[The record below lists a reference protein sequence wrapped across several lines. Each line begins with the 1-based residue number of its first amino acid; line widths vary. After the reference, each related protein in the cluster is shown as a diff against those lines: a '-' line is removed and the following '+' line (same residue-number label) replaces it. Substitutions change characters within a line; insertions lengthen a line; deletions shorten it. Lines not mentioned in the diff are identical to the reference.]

1 MSDQSTVSPY
11 DDPELGATQR
21 GLITSARELARQRNE
36 ALAFYQRER
45 DVREQALAA
54 PDDNTPIEFEAEN
67 GEMVTLPASQIL
79 ALPRFSEATISS
91 LQRGVVSPYEVAD
104 LDPLEVAARARAG
117 QLQQN
122 YIQDL
127 KDARTQ
133 FDDADLQFDAAGTT
147 LGSAASL
154 LTDEDSEL
162 ADAFTGL
169 DSAGTLLTDE
179 TGQLQKGFTGLDAAG
194 NLLTDETGELAAA
207 FKGLTDKT
215 GQIEG
220 AFTDLGDARSRM
232 KARRDRPD
240 EYQTEARDEL
250 RSALTSA
257 KTPTT
262 EGIASLK
269 NLITSMEGVGTTGA
283 EGIRKAYTDAKPSLT
298 SAQAQLAGQ
307 ALYGRT
313 GAEEAARRARA
324 STAAAQEALEAAGIY
339 GLDQAKAAAA
349 ALGGTGAQFD
359 PSGIAAFYSPYQ
371 QDVIEKTLADIRREG
386 DIAQQAARARAV
398 QAGAFGGSRE
408 GVQLS
413 EMERAVLEQQAQTA
427 AQMRDAGY
435 RQAAAQAQEAFER
448 QQARQQ
454 SLAQLTGGL
463 GQAGAATRA
472 QAARE
477 AGGLALSAEE
487 LAQRGALQAAGV
499 GLQEGDILGRMGAT
513 YGQLQQAG
521 EEAALRGQLA
531 AQTAAA
537 QAAAQRAGLGQSLGE
552 LQMRQGQ
559 AMGQLGLGYGQL
571 GQADIATA
579 RDLARTRGDMGFQQ
593 SQMMAEQAARRAQL
607 GLDQSQM
614 TAAQAAQRGQ
624 LGIQQAQAL
633 GQLGAQQG
641 ALGGQRS
648 LGGLRQASIGE
659 LESKLGTQEMSNL
672 ASMGSLG
679 RTQQQALLEADRLNT
694 AQEQQL
700 PYQQIGFATDVLAKA
715 PSGTSTTQNVVPIG
729 TSPFQQIAGLGI
741 GALSGLAGAKRL
753 NLF

>member
-127 KDARTQ
+127 EDARTQ
-133 FDDADLQFDAAGTT
+133 FDDANLQFDAAGTT

-162 ADAFTGL
+162 ADAFKGL
-169 DSAGTLLTDE
+169 TSASDL
-179 TGQLQKGFTGLDAAG
+179 
-194 NLLTDETGELAAA
+194 
-207 FKGLTDKT
+207 LTDKT

-386 DIAQQAARARAV
+386 DIAQQAARARAI

-513 YGQLQQAG
+513 YGQLQQSG

-571 GQADIATA
+571 GQADITTA

-593 SQMMAEQAARRAQL
+593 SQMMAQ
-607 GLDQSQM
+607 
-614 TAAQAAQRGQ
+614 QAAQRGQ

-715 PSGTSTTQNVVPIG
+715 PSGTSTTQNGVPIG

>member
-54 PDDNTPIEFEAEN
+54 PDDNTPIEFIAEN
-67 GEMVTLPASQIL
+67 GNTVTLPASQIL
-79 ALPRFSEATISS
+79 SLPRFSEATISS

-127 KDARTQ
+127 EDARTQ
-133 FDDADLQFDAAGTT
+133 FDDANLQFDAAGTT

-162 ADAFTGL
+162 ADAFKGL
-169 DSAGTLLTDE
+169 TSASDL
-179 TGQLQKGFTGLDAAG
+179 
-194 NLLTDETGELAAA
+194 
-207 FKGLTDKT
+207 LTDKT

-283 EGIRKAYTDAKPSLT
+283 EGIRQAYADARPSLT

-513 YGQLQQAG
+513 YGQLQQSG

-571 GQADIATA
+571 GQADITTA

-593 SQMMAEQAARRAQL
+593 SQMMAQ
-607 GLDQSQM
+607 
-614 TAAQAAQRGQ
+614 QAAQRGQ

>member
-133 FDDADLQFDAAGTT
+133 FDDANLQFDAAGTT

-162 ADAFTGL
+162 ADAFKGL
-169 DSAGTLLTDE
+169 TSASDL
-179 TGQLQKGFTGLDAAG
+179 
-194 NLLTDETGELAAA
+194 
-207 FKGLTDKT
+207 LTDKT

-283 EGIRKAYTDAKPSLT
+283 EGIRQAYADARPSLT

-513 YGQLQQAG
+513 YGQLQQGG

-571 GQADIATA
+571 GQADITTA

-593 SQMMAEQAARRAQL
+593 SQMMAQ
-607 GLDQSQM
+607 
-614 TAAQAAQRGQ
+614 QAAQRGQ

>member
-1 MSDQSTVSPY
+1 MSFENTTAAFA
-11 DDPELGATQR
+11 DPETGALAK
-21 GLITSARELARQRNE
+21 GLTMDAATLAKARSE
-36 ALAFYQRER
+36 ALAKYQSESR
-45 DVREQALAA
+45 VREAALAA
-54 PDDNTPIEFEAEN
+54 PDDNTPIEFIAEN
-67 GEMVTLPASQIL
+67 GNTVTLPASQIL
-79 ALPRFSEATISS
+79 SLPRFSEETISA
-91 LQRGVVSPYEVAD
+91 LQRGVMAPYEVAA

-127 KDARTQ
+127 EDARTQ
-133 FDDADLQFDAAGTT
+133 FDDADIEFDAAGTT

-162 ADAFTGL
+162 ADAFKGL
-169 DSAGTLLTDE
+169 TSASDL
-179 TGQLQKGFTGLDAAG
+179 
-194 NLLTDETGELAAA
+194 
-207 FKGLTDKT
+207 LTDKT

-386 DIAQQAARARAV
+386 DIAQQAARARAI

-521 EEAALRGQLA
+521 EEAALRGQLSAQEMAARNA
-531 AQTAAA
+531 AQI
-537 QAAAQRAGLGQSLGE
+537 AGLGQSQGD

-571 GQADIATA
+571 GQQDIRTMS
-579 RDLARTRGDMGFQQ
+579 DLAKTRSDMGFQQ
-593 SQMMAEQAARRAQL
+593 SQMMAQ
-607 GLDQSQM
+607 
-614 TAAQAAQRGQ
+614 QAAQRGQ

-633 GQLGAQQG
+633 GQIGAQQG
-641 ALGGQRS
+641 TLGGQRS
-648 LGGLRQASIGE
+648 LGGLRQASVGE
-659 LESKLGTQEMSNL
+659 LESGWGTQEISNL
-672 ASMGSLG
+672 ARMGSLG
-679 RTQQQALLEADRLNT
+679 RI
-694 AQEQQL
+694 QEQSKFAADTANLQAEQNAPFRALGSVVDATARVPSASSVSQNTGNNNMLSQL
-700 PYQQIGFATDVLAKA
+700 LGTGVAIA
-715 PSGTSTTQNVVPIG
+715 SGV
-729 TSPFQQIAGLGI
+729 
-741 GALSGLAGAKRL
+741 GALNKV
-753 NLF
+753 F

>member
-127 KDARTQ
+127 EDARTQ
-133 FDDADLQFDAAGTT
+133 FDDANLQFDAAGTT

-162 ADAFTGL
+162 ADAFKGL
-169 DSAGTLLTDE
+169 TSASDL
-179 TGQLQKGFTGLDAAG
+179 
-194 NLLTDETGELAAA
+194 
-207 FKGLTDKT
+207 LTDKT

-386 DIAQQAARARAV
+386 DIAQQAARARAI

-513 YGQLQQAG
+513 YGQLQQSG

-571 GQADIATA
+571 GQADITTA

-593 SQMMAEQAARRAQL
+593 SQMMAQ
-607 GLDQSQM
+607 
-614 TAAQAAQRGQ
+614 QAAQRGQ

>member
-127 KDARTQ
+127 EDARTQ
-133 FDDADLQFDAAGTT
+133 FDDANLQFDAAGTT

-162 ADAFTGL
+162 ADAFKGL
-169 DSAGTLLTDE
+169 TSASDL
-179 TGQLQKGFTGLDAAG
+179 
-194 NLLTDETGELAAA
+194 
-207 FKGLTDKT
+207 LTDKT

-386 DIAQQAARARAV
+386 DIAQQAARARAI

-513 YGQLQQAG
+513 YGQLQQSG

-571 GQADIATA
+571 GQADITTA

-593 SQMMAEQAARRAQL
+593 SQMMAQ
-607 GLDQSQM
+607 
-614 TAAQAAQRGQ
+614 QAAQRGQ

-700 PYQQIGFATDVLAKA
+700 PYPQIGCATDVLAKA

>member
-54 PDDNTPIEFEAEN
+54 PDDNTPIEFIAEN
-67 GEMVTLPASQIL
+67 GNTVTLPASQIL
-79 ALPRFSEATISS
+79 SLPRFSEATISS

-127 KDARTQ
+127 EDARTQ
-133 FDDADLQFDAAGTT
+133 FDDANLQFDAAGTT

-162 ADAFTGL
+162 ADAFKGL
-169 DSAGTLLTDE
+169 TSASDL
-179 TGQLQKGFTGLDAAG
+179 
-194 NLLTDETGELAAA
+194 
-207 FKGLTDKT
+207 LTDKT

-386 DIAQQAARARAV
+386 DIAQQAARARAI

-454 SLAQLTGGL
+454 SLAQLTGGR

-513 YGQLQQAG
+513 YGQLQQSG

-571 GQADIATA
+571 GQADITTA

-593 SQMMAEQAARRAQL
+593 SQMMAQ
-607 GLDQSQM
+607 
-614 TAAQAAQRGQ
+614 QAAQRGQ

>member
-67 GEMVTLPASQIL
+67 GNTVTLPASQIL
-79 ALPRFSEATISS
+79 SLPRFSEATISS

-127 KDARTQ
+127 EDARTQ
-133 FDDADLQFDAAGTT
+133 FDDANLQFDAAGTT

-162 ADAFTGL
+162 ADAFKGL
-169 DSAGTLLTDE
+169 TSASDL
-179 TGQLQKGFTGLDAAG
+179 
-194 NLLTDETGELAAA
+194 
-207 FKGLTDKT
+207 LTDKT

-386 DIAQQAARARAV
+386 DIAQQAARARAI

-513 YGQLQQAG
+513 YGQLQQSG

-571 GQADIATA
+571 GQADITTA

-593 SQMMAEQAARRAQL
+593 SQMMAQ
-607 GLDQSQM
+607 
-614 TAAQAAQRGQ
+614 QAAQRGQ

>member
-1 MSDQSTVSPY
+1 
-11 DDPELGATQR
+11 
-21 GLITSARELARQRNE
+21 
-36 ALAFYQRER
+36 
-45 DVREQALAA
+45 
-54 PDDNTPIEFEAEN
+54 
-67 GEMVTLPASQIL
+67 
-79 ALPRFSEATISS
+79 
-91 LQRGVVSPYEVAD
+91 
-104 LDPLEVAARARAG
+104 
-117 QLQQN
+117 
-122 YIQDL
+122 
-127 KDARTQ
+127 
-133 FDDADLQFDAAGTT
+133 
-147 LGSAASL
+147 
-154 LTDEDSEL
+154 
-162 ADAFTGL
+162 
-169 DSAGTLLTDE
+169 
-179 TGQLQKGFTGLDAAG
+179 
-194 NLLTDETGELAAA
+194 
-207 FKGLTDKT
+207 
-215 GQIEG
+215 
-220 AFTDLGDARSRM
+220 M

-283 EGIRKAYTDAKPSLT
+283 EGIRQAYADARPSLT

-313 GAEEAARRARA
+313 GAEEAARRGRA

-386 DIAQQAARARAV
+386 DIAQQAARARAI

-413 EMERAVLEQQAQTA
+413 EMERAVLEQQAETA

-463 GQAGAATRA
+463 GQAGATTRA

-513 YGQLQQAG
+513 YGQLQQSG

-559 AMGQLGLGYGQL
+559 AMGQLGLGYGEL

-593 SQMMAEQAARRAQL
+593 SQMMAQ
-607 GLDQSQM
+607 
-614 TAAQAAQRGQ
+614 QAAQRGQ

>member
-67 GEMVTLPASQIL
+67 GEMVTRPASQIL

-91 LQRGVVSPYEVAD
+91 LQRGGVSPYEVAD

-127 KDARTQ
+127 EDARTQ
-133 FDDADLQFDAAGTT
+133 FDDANLQFDAAGTT

-162 ADAFTGL
+162 ADAFKGL
-169 DSAGTLLTDE
+169 TSASDL
-179 TGQLQKGFTGLDAAG
+179 
-194 NLLTDETGELAAA
+194 
-207 FKGLTDKT
+207 LTDKT

-386 DIAQQAARARAV
+386 DIAQQAARARAI

-472 QAARE
+472 QGARE

-513 YGQLQQAG
+513 YGQLQQSG

-571 GQADIATA
+571 GQADITTA

-593 SQMMAEQAARRAQL
+593 SQMMAQ
-607 GLDQSQM
+607 
-614 TAAQAAQRGQ
+614 QAAQRGQ